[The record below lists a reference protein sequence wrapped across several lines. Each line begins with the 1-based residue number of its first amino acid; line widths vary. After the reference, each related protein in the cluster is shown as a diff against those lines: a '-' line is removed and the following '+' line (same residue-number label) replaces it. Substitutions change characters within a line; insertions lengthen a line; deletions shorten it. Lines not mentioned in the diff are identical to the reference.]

1 MFNYGI
7 VPGVKARRLIQAL
20 WDALGWLLAPAL
32 AVEFRYD
39 FHAVHSYVR
48 FALVMGF
55 VFAVAQ
61 IVLGYIFQIYRG
73 RYRIGSVDEVLGLVG
88 VVAALSLAGLGFLLV
103 VFPEGIPRSTPVL
116 AGGLALVWMLAG
128 RLVLRFTRGRVSS
141 RHPGARAL
149 IYGAGEA
156 GDQILR
162 LMIADRSHTFRP
174 VGFIDDDL
182 AKQRLRSRG
191 LRVLGTSSNLSVV
204 AIDRRVEVLVVAIV
218 GISSQRLKALTEECS
233 KLGIGIR
240 VVPTATSLM
249 DGVVALDDIA
259 EVTIE
264 DLLGRQPIGANE
276 AAISGFL
283 QGKRVLITGAGG
295 SIGSEL
301 ARQVFQYEPESLV
314 LLDRDESALQATEL
328 SLDGKGLL
336 DSERLVLADIR
347 DAQRLREVL
356 EARKPEIVFHAAALK
371 HLSLLQAYPAEAVKT
386 NVIGTQNLLTSA
398 LEVGVQAFVN
408 ISTDKAANPT
418 SVLGYS
424 KLITERLTAAADESA
439 TGRYLS
445 VRFGNVLGSR
455 GSVLNTFRDQ
465 IKNGGPVTVTHPD
478 VTRFFMTV
486 EEAVHLVLQ
495 AAAEGQGG
503 RTLILNMGEPVRIA
517 AVAQQLIEAS
527 GSEIEVAFV
536 GLRAGE
542 KLHEE
547 LVGDRELVESTT
559 HPLVSQTSVN
569 RLAATAELFVGF
581 ENENCELWLE
591 ELANS

>member
-1 MFNYGI
+1 
-7 VPGVKARRLIQAL
+7 
-20 WDALGWLLAPAL
+20 
-32 AVEFRYD
+32 
-39 FHAVHSYVR
+39 
-48 FALVMGF
+48 
-55 VFAVAQ
+55 
-61 IVLGYIFQIYRG
+61 
-73 RYRIGSVDEVLGLVG
+73 
-88 VVAALSLAGLGFLLV
+88 
-103 VFPEGIPRSTPVL
+103 
-116 AGGLALVWMLAG
+116 
-128 RLVLRFTRGRVSS
+128 
-141 RHPGARAL
+141 
-149 IYGAGEA
+149 
-156 GDQILR
+156 
-162 LMIADRSHTFRP
+162 
-174 VGFIDDDL
+174 
-182 AKQRLRSRG
+182 
-191 LRVLGTSSNLSVV
+191 
-204 AIDRRVEVLVVAIV
+204 
-218 GISSQRLKALTEECS
+218 
-233 KLGIGIR
+233 
-240 VVPTATSLM
+240 M